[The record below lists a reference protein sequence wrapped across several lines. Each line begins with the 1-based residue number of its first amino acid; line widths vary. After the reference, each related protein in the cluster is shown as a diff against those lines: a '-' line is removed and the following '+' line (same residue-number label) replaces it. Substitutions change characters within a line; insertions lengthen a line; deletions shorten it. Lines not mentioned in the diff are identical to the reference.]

1 MINIRHILFLAIIVG
16 FSACTKDLSDDFR
29 VYPNNPLNDTVWSK
43 SINSNAPLHEI
54 LDSTLPIPLIDS
66 FNANSA
72 DTVRLPNNI
81 ELSFPANACL
91 YLSGTPVV
99 GKIKIELQPLLKK
112 GDMLRALQ
120 ATTSNN
126 TLLELT
132 GQFFLKLSKNGQEL
146 ILAPSTFIKIK
157 YPDTQD
163 NPQQYMSLFKGIES
177 SPPPSWGRDTSFTW
191 QKGDIYSTTGIWYK
205 IGTGPNNKGYEMS
218 TKNIRWIGCG
228 RYLDSTLPKNKLTA
242 ILPPNFTNKNTIVFA
257 VFENTKTII
266 ELKADYAS
274 RSFAALNI
282 PLNTKL
288 NIVSISKIGSTFYYG
303 SKNVTDIGNTAI
315 LSSTPDKKILSSILS
330 ELDKL

>member
-1 MINIRHILFLAIIVG
+1 MIKIRHILFLAIIVG

-29 VYPNNPLNDTVWSK
+29 VYPNNPLNDTIWAR
-43 SINSNAPLHEI
+43 SINSNAPIHEI
-54 LDSTLPIPLIDS
+54 LDSTLPHPLIDS

-72 DTVRLPNNI
+72 DTVRLPNNM
-81 ELSFPANACL
+81 ELSFPANACQ
-91 YLSGTPVV
+91 YISGTPVV
-99 GKIKIELQPLLKK
+99 GKIKIEFQPLLKK

-132 GQFFLKLSKNGQEL
+132 GQFLLKLSKNGQEL
-146 ILAPSTFIKIK
+146 ILAPNTFIKIK

-163 NPQQYMSLFKGIES
+163 NPQQYMNLFKGIES
-177 SPPPSWGRDTSFTW
+177 TPIPSWGKDTSFTW
-191 QKGDIYSTTGIWYK
+191 QKGDIGTTIGIWYK
-205 IGTGPNNKGYEMS
+205 TGAGPNNKGYEMS

-228 RYLDSTLPKNKLTA
+228 RYLDSTVPKNKLTA
-242 ILPPNFTNKNTIVFA
+242 ILPPNFTNKNTLVFA
-257 VFENTKTII
+257 VLENTKTII
-266 ELKADYAS
+266 ELKADYSS

-288 NIVSISKIGSTFYYG
+288 NIVTISKIGTSFYFG
-303 SKNVTDIGNTAI
+303 IRNINDIGNTAI
-315 LSSTPDKKILSSILS
+315 YSISPEKKSLNYILA